1 MFLAGLVV
9 GSVITVIVNFIL
21 VKVIV
26 RNEGKDDYFRKLAE
40 KELDKQTR
48 KNYIDITF
56 TWCESETL
64 TFQFTIFFFRLNT
77 LVILMIL
84 RGVEKR
90 LSLFLSL
97 KKNNPLFQQRVNL
110 VYHHRIKT

>member
-9 GSVITVIVNFIL
+9 GSVVTVIVNFIL

-64 TFQFTIFFFRLNT
+64 SFYLLIILYFLFRLNI
-77 LVILMIL
+77 LVILMIS
-84 RGVEKR
+84 RGVKKH
-90 LSLFLSL
+90 LSFFYRQ
-97 KKNNPLFQQRVNL
+97 KINPLFQQGV
-110 VYHHRIKT
+110 IWFITTG